1 MRNLWHLFKRDFTS
15 YFYSPIAYV
24 VLTVCLFFNGLTFNL
39 ILSVLNRPDFPPTES
54 AMELFFGRTI
64 FFWLVALIIPPVLT
78 MRLLSEEK
86 KTGTMEVLMTAPV
99 TDAEVVLAKF
109 LAAFAFYLIIWLPT
123 LIYPLIIEIF
133 GNLDWGRVWSGYLG
147 IALIGM
153 PFLAIGLLAS
163 SLTDNQIIAVIL
175 SFVILAVLFSVGLLD
190 YILAGSKLKPVFSY
204 LSIWR
209 HFHDFGR
216 GVIDTKPLV
225 YYLSL
230 AAFNLFV
237 TVRMVEMRRW
247 K

>member
-39 ILSVLNRPDFPPTES
+39 ILGALNNPGFPPTES

-109 LAAFAFYLIIWLPT
+109 LAAFVFYLVIWLPT

-133 GNLDWGRVWSGYLG
+133 GNLDIS
-147 IALIGM
+147 
-153 PFLAIGLLAS
+153 
-163 SLTDNQIIAVIL
+163 
-175 SFVILAVLFSVGLLD
+175 
-190 YILAGSKLKPVFSY
+190 
-204 LSIWR
+204 
-209 HFHDFGR
+209 
-216 GVIDTKPLV
+216 
-225 YYLSL
+225 
-230 AAFNLFV
+230 
-237 TVRMVEMRRW
+237 E
-247 K
+247 

>member
-1 MRNLWHLFKRDFTS
+1 
-15 YFYSPIAYV
+15 
-24 VLTVCLFFNGLTFNL
+24 
-39 ILSVLNRPDFPPTES
+39 
-54 AMELFFGRTI
+54 
-64 FFWLVALIIPPVLT
+64 

-109 LAAFAFYLIIWLPT
+109 LAAFVFYLVIWLPT
-123 LIYPLIIEIF
+123 LLYPLIIEIF
-133 GNLDWGRVWSGYLG
+133 GNLDWGRVWSGYFG

-163 SLTDNQIIAVIL
+163 SLTDNQIVAVIL

-190 YILAGSKLKPVFSY
+190 YILAGSKLKAVFSY

-230 AAFNLFV
+230 AAFSLFV
-237 TVRMVEMRRW
+237 TVRVVEMRRW